1 MLPWLI
7 MTSTETVSESAAAVS
22 DDPKPGRH
30 VVMAVTCIALLMAS
44 VDQTSVATAVA
55 SLQTELDAP
64 VTWVMWTITAYAL
77 GQIVAMPLAGR
88 LSDQFGRKRIFLGAV
103 MLFTIASLLCAT
115 STNIYMLIVFRTL
128 QALGGGAFMPSAVGI
143 VSDAFGRNRDRAIG
157 LFTSVLPIGGLIGP
171 VVGALMVT
179 FWSWRGIFL
188 INIPL
193 GIIVLVLGLWVLPES
208 TRSSRGRL
216 DLLGIG
222 LFVLGMVGV
231 MVALTNLGSGGAS
244 PAGFAVPLALGGVFL
259 GLFVWRSAAASDPF
273 VPLRL
278 LVRREF
284 AVLNIVNLLS
294 GAATIGFGSI
304 MALYAVDRYGLS
316 ILQAGAMLTARAI
329 GTIAVAGVAALAIRR
344 TGYRWPMRI
353 GFVLT
358 AMGFAGVAIPPP
370 AAIPVIVWL
379 GASAVVVGIG
389 MGISIPSNNNAGL
402 DILPRDIA
410 AIAGIRGMARQTG
423 GIIGVSVI
431 AAISAGSGDPAATQ
445 AWAFLI
451 FGGILLALLPLI
463 SFVPERRG
471 SW

>member
-1 MLPWLI
+1 
-7 MTSTETVSESAAAVS
+7 MTSSETVSETRAPVS
-22 DDPKPGRH
+22 DEPKPGRH
-30 VVMAVTCIALLMAS
+30 LVMAVTCIALLMAS
-44 VDQTSVATAVA
+44 VDQTSVATALPN
-55 SLQTELDAP
+55 LQTELGAP

-103 MLFTIASLLCAT
+103 VLFTVASLLCAL

-143 VSDAFGRNRDRAIG
+143 VSDVFGRNRERAIG
-157 LFTSVLPIGGLIGP
+157 LFTSVFPIGGLIGP
-171 VVGALMVT
+171 VVGAILVT

-193 GIIVLVLGLWVLPES
+193 GIIVLVLGLLVLPES
-208 TRSSRGRL
+208 RRSSRARL

-231 MVALTNLGSGGAS
+231 MFALTSLGTGGPS
-244 PAGFAVPLALGGVFL
+244 LAGFVVPLAAGGAFL
-259 GLFVWRSAAASDPF
+259 GLFVWRSATASHPF

-278 LVRREF
+278 LARREF
-284 AVLNIVNLLS
+284 AVLNTINLLS

-316 ILQAGAMLTARAI
+316 ILEAGAMLTARAI
-329 GTIAVAGVAALAIRR
+329 GTITVAGAAALAIRR

-358 AMGFAGVAIPPP
+358 AIGFAGIAIPPP
-370 AAIPVIVWL
+370 AGIPVTVWL
-379 GASAVVVGIG
+379 GASAIVIGIG

-431 AAISAGSGDPAATQ
+431 AAISASSGDPAATQ

-451 FGGILLALLPLI
+451 FAVILLALLPLI

-471 SW
+471 TS